1 LSDGLIAGLIAGLL
15 GGVPGGWALPYSME
29 FPVKCERQSHSSAP
43 ACASETGSTA
53 VGRRGRRSIFTFA
66 AEIGKGTVYLH
77 WSSKLDLFAAV
88 LVREVV
94 QLTAA
99 HLAALRADPA
109 EIQLHRTL
117 RNIFLL
123 VMRRPLARAFYSAD
137 VVDLHR
143 EQPVRP
149 GAEQRAVVGGQA
161 EQLGDDDDGQREG
174 ERVDE
179 VVPVPGPVEQLA
191 GQRADTRLEVGDGPR
206 REGTDTLRD
215 LPPTTDFGPSSG
227 SDEAAMADITAYL
240 GGACS
245 ARRTAP
251 RADLISRLVTTEVDG
266 RVLDEEEAANFST
279 VLLGNAVRTFDEHPG
294 TWDEL
299 RADATLIPGALE
311 EVLRFR
317 SPFVQVGRATTEPAR
332 LSDTDVPADVFVLPW
347 VLSANRD
354 PRAHRNPDRFDIRR
368 GLGGGAQLA
377 FGHGV
382 HFCLGAPLARLEGR
396 VALEELT
403 RRYRRLS
410 LDHDAVAAAGGLQ
423 HFPRGILGT
432 RNLPIV
438 AAS

>member
-1 LSDGLIAGLIAGLL
+1 
-15 GGVPGGWALPYSME
+15 M
-29 FPVKCERQSHSSAP
+29 SS
-43 ACASETGSTA
+43 
-53 VGRRGRRSIFTFA
+53 
-66 AEIGKGTVYLH
+66 
-77 WSSKLDLFAAV
+77 
-88 LVREVV
+88 
-94 QLTAA
+94 
-99 HLAALRADPA
+99 
-109 EIQLHRTL
+109 
-117 RNIFLL
+117 
-123 VMRRPLARAFYSAD
+123 
-137 VVDLHR
+137 
-143 EQPVRP
+143 
-149 GAEQRAVVGGQA
+149 
-161 EQLGDDDDGQREG
+161 
-174 ERVDE
+174 
-179 VVPVPGPVEQLA
+179 
-191 GQRADTRLEVGDGPR
+191 
-206 REGTDTLRD
+206 TDTQRD
-215 LPPTTDFGPSSG
+215 LPPTTDDEPTLLAWLAAMREKHPVWRDRYGMWHVFAHDDVEAVLRDTRVFSSDTARLAPAARKASRGMLTQLDPPQHRALRRVVSATFTPRTVADLEPRIRTLTGELLDRAGDRYDLVDALAFPLPVIVIAELLGLPADDRPLFRTWADRLFSMQVDDPSDPKLGPKV
-227 SDEAAMADITAYL
+227 EAAMADITAYL
-240 GGACS
+240 NDACR

-266 RVLDEEEAANFST
+266 RVLDEQEAANFSLLLLLAGHITTT

-354 PRAHRNPDRFDIRR
+354 PRAHRDPDRFDIRR

-432 RNLPIV
+432 RNLPVIT
-438 AAS
+438 AS